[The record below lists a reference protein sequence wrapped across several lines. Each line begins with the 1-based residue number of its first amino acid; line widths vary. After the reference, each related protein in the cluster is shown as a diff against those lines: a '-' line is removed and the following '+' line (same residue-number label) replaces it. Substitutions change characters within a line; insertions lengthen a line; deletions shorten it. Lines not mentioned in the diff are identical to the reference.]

1 MEHKGTV
8 RLENDRIILRQFTVE
23 DYESVYKN
31 FESDYTMTKFL
42 RWRAAE
48 NIEAAVKVVNV
59 WVENYKNKNFY

>member
-42 RWRAAE
+42 R
-48 NIEAAVKVVNV
+48 
-59 WVENYKNKNFY
+59 